1 MIRVFVTDD
10 HELLRVGIKKV
21 LNEEVGMIVGGEART
36 AAETL
41 DKVRHD
47 QFDVVVLDLKLPD
60 RNGLEIIS
68 ELKRQN
74 KKLAVLILS
83 MHPEDLLAERALAAG
98 ADGYVT
104 KETVSRNLVQA
115 IQTVAAGRK
124 YVSPS
129 LAQLLANHVGTP
141 EHTLPHEALSDREF
155 EIFLRIGAGEP
166 IAKIAED
173 CSLSL
178 STVYTYRARIF
189 QKMSV
194 SSDAE
199 IIHYALKYKLIE

>member
-60 RNGLEIIS
+60 RNGLEIIG
-68 ELKRQN
+68 ELKTQN
-74 KKLAVLILS
+74 KKLAVLVLS
-83 MHPEDLLAERALAAG
+83 MHPEDLLAERAIAAG
-98 ADGYVT
+98 ADGYMT
-104 KETVSRNLVQA
+104 KETVSKNLVRA

-129 LAQLLANHVGTP
+129 LAQLLANHVGTTEQKP
-141 EHTLPHEALSDREF
+141 PHAALSDREYQV
-155 EIFLRIGAGEP
+155 FLRIGAGEP

-189 QKMSV
+189 EKMNLE
-194 SSDAE
+194 SDAE
-199 IIHYALKYKLIE
+199 IIRYAITKKLIE